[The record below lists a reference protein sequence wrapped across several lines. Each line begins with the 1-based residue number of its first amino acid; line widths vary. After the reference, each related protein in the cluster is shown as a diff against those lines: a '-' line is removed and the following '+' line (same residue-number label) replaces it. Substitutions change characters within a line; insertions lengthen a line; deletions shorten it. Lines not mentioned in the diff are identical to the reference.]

1 METEKITVRLPVH
14 LVRAIDTFVKMGEFG
29 SRSEAI
35 RRAIKMLVDDM
46 MHDIE
51 ERAEMWRKLQELEA
65 MTEEINK
72 MKKK

>member
-14 LVRAIDTFVKMGEFG
+14 LVRAIDTFIKMGEFG

-35 RRAIKMLVDDM
+35 RRALKMLVDEL
-46 MHDIE
+46 MHDIDE
-51 ERAEMWRKLQELEA
+51 KAEKWRKLQELEA

-72 MKKK
+72 LKKK